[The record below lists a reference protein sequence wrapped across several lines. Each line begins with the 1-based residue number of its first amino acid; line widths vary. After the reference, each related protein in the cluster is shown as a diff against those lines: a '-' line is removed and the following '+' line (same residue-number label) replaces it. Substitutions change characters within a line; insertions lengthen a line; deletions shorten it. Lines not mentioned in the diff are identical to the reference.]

1 MAKVSLELSLKC
13 TELQLPANFSEGV
26 FVAVHHCQPNH
37 GFWSNHLET
46 DVIRGSNKPVFL
58 KTVSFFIKDNV
69 TEDTRMRFIVYRVS
83 KNKDITEQGTCFCVV
98 GDITAK
104 DEVKLDL
111 QNKGNYTGTLVL
123 TTLHASDKTK
133 KRLVSR
139 SSSGKAVVPVD
150 ASLAESVKPKSEQ
163 EFTSITKNPVLKS
176 MFSNAICR
184 TYKFPTEGGEF
195 IRAQEL
201 MMESCL
207 SFRVPI
213 HFLKLLVDEETKKIG
228 SLESIGKLTGHWEA
242 VRRRRVDSLKKYLD
256 RYQAR
261 IKHMMMHYHAPFFK
275 KSVDKMSEE
284 LEFVPT
290 NLHIQKMTV
299 QNLNNEGAD
308 DSSNSS
314 RQCHTF
320 NYDITTVGAT
330 TAHAMGFKH
339 GGGLLAQLAN
349 AGDGSKS
356 RKSLPLNSM
365 DQCLKP
371 ARSSEIFRNNRFLEK
386 INSLHNQVV
395 YEVEKL
401 RNLTKHESG
410 SKAYAS
416 NKVTGS
422 SEALAHLS
430 NKVCQLIT
438 CCECELVQNAV
449 KSLEAARPAY
459 KPLHENYVH
468 GPPNTDVMGSS
479 VLVETD
485 DSVSFNS
492 SSSCSDLNDK
502 VDSLWED
509 LTLRAKSKLSDVVK
523 SVHSIITP
531 DLEASFLRGQ
541 ATTDTQRETAL
552 NDLSILLD
560 LVQSVCAEVNA
571 SLSFMDLNHTEQQ
584 NDFDL
589 AYRRNVVFSQ
599 ALTTIAATVQNH
611 ILTSID
617 NQLKLHQFSEVG
629 IFIQVESLLSTYG
642 NELGMLQDYAVGVN
656 DMKHVTVKCS
666 TANKDES
673 HGSDRY
679 LPTLHGT
686 TSAMIITL
694 HFDDS
699 TFELLPIDLQ
709 KGKLIKLHPVMYSVG
724 INEEQTLAE
733 RFGSTAVQE
742 YLNQQAY
749 ESTMEYYDMV
759 RDQCPNCLTEKLRN
773 ANSFIREISK
783 DKISAS
789 FPEKKKSLTN
799 LDENR
804 SIMEVVNFLR
814 QAVHSKRNKNV
825 EILQLAGDLCRKL
838 NGARITSCKSA
849 KDRTAMSVTLEQARI
864 LAMEHGLANQSFNQV
879 LTCMRSQGTRRENT
893 LKNVGAR
900 RYAFTSMQ
908 LMTFPKQYRAPE
920 GTYGKAES

>member
-104 DEVKLDL
+104 DEVK
-111 QNKGNYTGTLVL
+111 NKGNYTGTLVL

-133 KRLVSR
+133 KRLKPIWTMRDGTDKQFLVTTEN
-139 SSSGKAVVPVD
+139 GDFNPKAVVPVD

-299 QNLNNEGAD
+299 QNLNND
-308 DSSNSS
+308 
-314 RQCHTF
+314 TF

-349 AGDGSKS
+349 AGDGSKRFS
-356 RKSLPLNSM
+356 N
-365 DQCLKP
+365 CINTIIFNYP

-401 RNLTKHESG
+401 RNLTKH
-410 SKAYAS
+410 
-416 NKVTGS
+416 VTGS

-502 VDSLWED
+502 VDSLWVSNRYSIKYLIKNHCAVPTSNLEVTGSW
-509 LTLRAKSKLSDVVK
+509 LVK
-523 SVHSIITP
+523 SPTFNCCMKKV
-531 DLEASFLRGQ
+531 SFNSLLPHA

-749 ESTMEYYDMV
+749 ESTMEYYDM
-759 RDQCPNCLTEKLRN
+759 
-773 ANSFIREISK
+773 
-783 DKISAS
+783 
-789 FPEKKKSLTN
+789 KKKSLTN